1 MVYFYVSILSIGLYM
16 IQPSEYALVYNNN
29 GILNTASKLGI
40 NQKKKKKKRKGT
52 NRMLFNPIKIHI
64 LPQ

>member
-40 NQKKKKKKRKGT
+40 NQKKKKKRKGT